1 MTACLVLL
9 PILGV
14 IAILMGRDPRATA
27 RLATALTLIAGV
39 LFALLWFM
47 GIRDGLSMDPV
58 VFAIPEIRLG
68 LGLYDGMSVIMMLL
82 SVTVAFAASHTG
94 SCEDRY
100 ARLWNVSL
108 LLVTAGAIGAF
119 ISTDLFFFYAFHE
132 LALIP
137 TFLMIGI
144 LGRGE
149 RKIIAWKATIY
160 LAFGSIVL
168 LAGLLWLV
176 SASGSSSLAFNDLLE
191 SSIPGED
198 QRGIALFLIVGFG
211 TLVSLFPFHSW
222 AAPAYASAPAPIAM
236 LHAGVLKKFGLYGLL
251 RLQPLVPEGMN
262 HWLNLLIVLLIG
274 NILWVGL
281 VTINQSRLD
290 SMLGNSSVMHMG
302 YIFLAF
308 AALSAA
314 GTELENSVA
323 IPAAVL
329 LMFAHGVTI
338 AMLFG
343 LADPIEKKTGTL
355 ELRALGG
362 LASRTPRLAFLF
374 GLAAMASIGL
384 PGLANF
390 AGEVMVFIAG
400 FKGWQAGSR
409 MGPVQVATI
418 IALWGLVISAV
429 YMLRAYRNVFQG
441 PGSAR
446 TENAED
452 LSSEERRPAI
462 FLAFILVIVGLF
474 PNLLLGLLEK
484 PESLPSGNPD
494 AKHQLEEVLASG
506 PESQSRQPVPAN

>member
-58 VFAIPEIRLG
+58 VLAIPEIRLG

-94 SCEDRY
+94 SCEDRH

-119 ISTDLFFFYAFHE
+119 ISTDGFFFYAFQE

-160 LAFGSIVL
+160 LAFGSIVI

-176 SASGSSSLAFNDLLE
+176 YASVSSSLAFNDLLE

-274 NILWVGL
+274 NILWVGF

-314 GTELENSVA
+314 GTELE
-323 IPAAVL
+323 
-329 LMFAHGVTI
+329 
-338 AMLFG
+338 
-343 LADPIEKKTGTL
+343 
-355 ELRALGG
+355 
-362 LASRTPRLAFLF
+362 
-374 GLAAMASIGL
+374 
-384 PGLANF
+384 
-390 AGEVMVFIAG
+390 
-400 FKGWQAGSR
+400 
-409 MGPVQVATI
+409 
-418 IALWGLVISAV
+418 
-429 YMLRAYRNVFQG
+429 
-441 PGSAR
+441 
-446 TENAED
+446 
-452 LSSEERRPAI
+452 LSLI
-462 FLAFILVIVGLF
+462 HI
-474 PNLLLGLLEK
+474 
-484 PESLPSGNPD
+484 
-494 AKHQLEEVLASG
+494 
-506 PESQSRQPVPAN
+506 